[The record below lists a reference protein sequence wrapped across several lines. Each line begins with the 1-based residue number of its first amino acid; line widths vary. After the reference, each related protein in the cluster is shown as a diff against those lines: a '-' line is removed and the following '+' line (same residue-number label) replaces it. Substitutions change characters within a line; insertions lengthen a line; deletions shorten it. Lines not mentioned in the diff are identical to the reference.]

1 MLYVKMVQVLLVL
14 FFLCVYIINEKYT
27 GMDLKS
33 IPLWSD
39 FQRTQNDYK
48 LASLAN
54 IFSVSLTR

>member
-1 MLYVKMVQVLLVL
+1 M
-14 FFLCVYIINEKYT
+14 YIINEKYT